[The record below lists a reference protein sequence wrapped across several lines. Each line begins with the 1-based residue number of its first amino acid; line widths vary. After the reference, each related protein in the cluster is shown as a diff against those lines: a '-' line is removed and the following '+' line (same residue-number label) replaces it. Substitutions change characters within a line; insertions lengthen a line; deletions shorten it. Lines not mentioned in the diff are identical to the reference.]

1 MEGNCLAHVN
11 SLEIPTSREEVK
23 MQQNLFPCQRF
34 GSESEY
40 STNHSQCPKA
50 LPGTVLE
57 QAFDN
62 VNITGHTV
70 DVGSVSSSYVRNKF
84 PTER

>member
-50 LPGTVLE
+50 HPGTVLE